1 MGYVLSVP
9 RRPRVGLSRVG
20 PRVPRR
26 PACPASA
33 RVSRVGR
40 VPSIV
45 EEWKYASAGRS
56 SQGEMERR
64 MVAQTAQKTY
74 CIDTAEG
81 QRRNRRSL
89 HFGRDDKV

>member
-1 MGYVLSVP
+1 MHAASWYHLHKWMLKINGVRSVCP
-9 RRPRVGLSRVG
+9 AS
-20 PRVPRR
+20 
-26 PACPASA
+26 ACPASA
-33 RVSRVGR
+33 R